1 MRQVVQL
8 RVPVVGD
15 EPAAVFG
22 LGVVRLSQCLIE
34 CGVALY
40 GIKIQPAAK
49 IIIRADENF
58 DKIGI
63 EARVVKAVCDLEIA
77 GKPLALGLRRP
88 EAVGVLF
95 LHQNI
100 QHTNGQIRCSFADAD
115 LLCHEADEIGR
126 DAAVIIVFSGW
137 DIV

>member
-1 MRQVVQL
+1 MRQFVQL

-22 LGVVRLSQCLIE
+22 LGVVRLSQYLIE

-40 GIKIQPAAK
+40 GIKIQPASK

-88 EAVGVLF
+88 EAVGVL
-95 LHQNI
+95 LLNKNV
-100 QHTNGQIRCSFADAD
+100 QHAD
-115 LLCHEADEIGR
+115 R
-126 DAAVIIVFSGW
+126 
-137 DIV
+137 